1 MVCKLHKGTVRVMKN
16 LFSLVTPFALSIECS
31 LNGTCHQK
39 PEGPSVIH
47 PTLSTRIR
55 YPYIIGCWISSH
67 ASSVQTLGEHK
78 AMSGESPLYL
88 QVQTGSSN
96 HEVTFKEGG
105 AQ

>member
-1 MVCKLHKGTVRVMKN
+1 MHRL
-16 LFSLVTPFALSIECS
+16 
-31 LNGTCHQK
+31 
-39 PEGPSVIH
+39 
-47 PTLSTRIR
+47 
-55 YPYIIGCWISSH
+55 
-67 ASSVQTLGEHK
+67 SVQTLGEHK